1 MNQIP
6 LPDLVAK
13 IGQASVAEAFGISAA
28 AVHKAIRLGRQIM
41 VTVHDD
47 GTYSAHELRPFPH
60 HKAAANLAQAK
71 SGRLL

>member
-13 IGQASVAEAFGISAA
+13 IGQASVAEAFGISPA
-28 AVHKAIRLGRQIM
+28 AVHKAIRLGRHIM
-41 VTVHDD
+41 VTVHED

-60 HKAAANLAQAK
+60 HKVANVTQVK
-71 SGRLL
+71 SGGLL